1 MCLLQ
6 PADLWPEDFGGLPCQ
21 LLILR
26 ALHRAVGATWDQGS
40 EMLIS
45 FFFKFDVFH
54 CFTLRSFTLHLH
66 KPNVDKIMLDVG
78 TYKVETFI

>member
-1 MCLLQ
+1 
-6 PADLWPEDFGGLPCQ
+6 
-21 LLILR
+21 
-26 ALHRAVGATWDQGS
+26 
-40 EMLIS
+40 MLIS

-54 CFTLRSFTLHLH
+54 CFTLRSFTLDLH